1 MAVSLPPHNKTDEG
15 LEFIID
21 RGVTATI
28 IFKVEDAVKDV
39 LLYLAKSDNQYGNS
53 YTAVL
58 ADMITTHLKKHHN
71 YTFDRQLN
79 ALTHSRYK
87 NSEEN
92 TPYAIKSA
100 YENAVKNSNPANFA
114 EQLNAGLITGEE
126 VKKKVASA
134 NEVIMGIITAGYNPN
149 DFATNKKSFGYKWG
163 QGSWIWEVS
172 RKSGEEETV
181 TIEGKEVTR
190 LKKLDID
197 SHYLN
202 YADNDIEV
210 ICPHIF
216 VNALYMRY
224 QQRDD
229 YFNRELR
236 KVSLQNAEYKKNGKE
251 YENIIDE
258 CCPTRENEL
267 VKTMISTSNVEII
280 GAHLVKLNKTKM
292 RQYRFMCLDLWN
304 KNDDTYKQVVF
315 MNDRGWQKEKT
326 STMFFGVF
334 EKVPPKT
341 RKQRID
347 KSDVKIALSTT
358 ISKKDA

>member
-1 MAVSLPPHNKTDEG
+1 MVSLPPHNKTDEG

-21 RGVTATI
+21 KGVTGTI
-28 IFKVEDAVKDV
+28 IFKIEDAVKDV

-58 ADMITTHLKKHHN
+58 AEMITTHLKERHN

-79 ALTHSRYK
+79 ALNHAYHTPTSGDGI
-87 NSEEN
+87 
-92 TPYAIKSA
+92 PYAIKSA
-100 YENAVKNSNPANFA
+100 YENAVKDSNPANFA
-114 EQLNAGLITGEE
+114 EELSAGLITAAE
-126 VKKKVASA
+126 VNERVTAA
-134 NEVIMGIITAGYNPN
+134 NGIIMSIISKGYNPN
-149 DFATNKKSFGYKWG
+149 DFTSNKKSFGYKWG

-172 RKSGEEETV
+172 RKSSEEETV

-202 YADNDIEV
+202 YTDNGIEL

-236 KVSLQNAEYKKNGKE
+236 KVSLQHAEYKKDGKE
-251 YENIIDE
+251 YEYIIDE
-258 CCPTRENEL
+258 CCPTSKVEL
-267 VKTMISTSNVEII
+267 VKTMISTSGVEVI
-280 GAHLVKLNKTKM
+280 GAHLVKLNKKGM
-292 RQYRFMCLDLWN
+292 RQYRFVCLDLWDKTN
-304 KNDDTYKQVVF
+304 DTYKEVVF
-315 MNDRGWQKEKT
+315 MNDRGMNNTKT
-326 STMFFGVF
+326 ATTFFEVF

-347 KSDVKIALSTT
+347 KPDVKVALPST
-358 ISKKDA
+358 SVK